1 MVRLEKFVI
10 HTTKYNDFINI
21 TDRVE
26 ELVEQSGIREGM
38 ALVMTAHTTTGI
50 TANEAL
56 ECLQSDMKD
65 MLWRLVPEYG
75 HYAHSRML
83 HSYGTTAGNPTGHLR
98 AMLTG
103 NHAVFPVWDGKMV
116 RWDAQEIFFCEFDGA
131 QSRTVY
137 VEIMG
142 ES

>member
-21 TDRVE
+21 TDRVVD
-26 ELVEQSGIREGM
+26 LVWQSGIKDGM

-56 ECLQSDMKD
+56 EWLQSDMMD
-65 MLWRLVPEYG
+65 MMWRLVPEYG

-103 NHAVFPVWDGKMV
+103 NHVVFPVSEGKIV
-116 RWDAQEIFFCEFDGA
+116 RGGCPGNLFL
-131 QSRTVY
+131 
-137 VEIMG
+137 
-142 ES
+142 

>member
-56 ECLQSDMKD
+56 ECL
-65 MLWRLVPEYG
+65 
-75 HYAHSRML
+75 
-83 HSYGTTAGNPTGHLR
+83 
-98 AMLTG
+98 
-103 NHAVFPVWDGKMV
+103 
-116 RWDAQEIFFCEFDGA
+116 
-131 QSRTVY
+131 
-137 VEIMG
+137 
-142 ES
+142 